1 MSETTTKSAP
11 GPSTAAGARLADAGR
26 TLWLA
31 GLGALGE
38 MGRGGREAFERLV
51 ERGRRVEGGQFRALD
66 RTVSRAAEG
75 AERLSEEAEARLQ
88 SGVDAL
94 LHRANL
100 PTRGDLAEL
109 AARLDRL
116 SERLE
121 HLTETPR

>member
-1 MSETTTKSAP
+1 MSDAAPKTTGT
-11 GPSTAAGARLADAGR
+11 GAAATDRLADAGR
-26 TLWLA
+26 TIWLA

-38 MGRGGREAFERLV
+38 IERGGREAFDRLV
-51 ERGRRVEGGQFRALD
+51 ERGRRVEGGQFRAVD
-66 RTVSRAAEG
+66 RTVSRAAES
-75 AERLSEEAEARLQ
+75 AERLAEEADARLRH
-88 SGVDAL
+88 GVDTL

-109 AARLDRL
+109 SARLDRL

>member
-1 MSETTTKSAP
+1 MSEAARETT
-11 GPSTAAGARLADAGR
+11 GAAATDRLADAGR
-26 TLWLA
+26 AIWLA

-38 MGRGGREAFERLV
+38 IERGGREAFESLV
-51 ERGRRVEGGQFRALD
+51 ERGRRVEGGQFRAVD
-66 RTVSRAAEG
+66 RTVSRAAES
-75 AERLSEEAEARLQ
+75 AERLAEEAEARLQ
-88 SGVDAL
+88 RSVDTL